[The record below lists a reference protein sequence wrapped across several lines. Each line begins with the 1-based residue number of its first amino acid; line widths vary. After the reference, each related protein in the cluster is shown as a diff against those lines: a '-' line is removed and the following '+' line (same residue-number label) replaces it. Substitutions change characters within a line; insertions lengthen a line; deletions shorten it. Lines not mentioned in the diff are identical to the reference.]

1 MYVVYQLSFEA
12 AHYSVEISNV
22 SSLQI
27 FTGSKLSPELIPSF
41 LATAAP
47 MNKSSTIQRRLRR
60 ATGLARVAMS
70 SKAEGEEKKTTAINS
85 ARGGLIKF
93 IPTRHYIPHLYK
105 EKKREGSIHYKTRGI
120 FADTSNSSLGW

>member
-47 MNKSSTIQRRLRR
+47 MNKSSTAPCEEGYWFGPGGHEQGR
-60 ATGLARVAMS
+60 GLDSILQVS
-70 SKAEGEEKKTTAINS
+70 PIESKGSAEGDAKKQ
-85 ARGGLIKF
+85 
-93 IPTRHYIPHLYK
+93 
-105 EKKREGSIHYKTRGI
+105 REGL
-120 FADTSNSSLGW
+120 SSLFPTTSICPT